1 MPLLS
6 STGALTSQITYRPV
20 SSWLKTEKTSLLFN
34 QEGSCLKLSQ
44 SMGKSAQFSVHQM
57 VLSQSDRRCTL
68 FKPNVRSSSLCEFVI
83 EDLVETK
90 TLAQPLLFIF
100 IFTNLPKCLCRRL
113 CHYFHL
119 HKDWER
125 PDACCQICVLFKICF
140 FPVTGRPNLH
150 LKCILDGGVNGTFI
164 VRRKQ
169 LTKLPGSLNVVHNSL
184 IQNELR
190 WKTRGF

>member
-1 MPLLS
+1 M
-6 STGALTSQITYRPV
+6 TGGALYLNQMCVFNVFT
-20 SSWLKTEKTSLLFN
+20 LL
-34 QEGSCLKLSQ
+34 
-44 SMGKSAQFSVHQM
+44 
-57 VLSQSDRRCTL
+57 
-68 FKPNVRSSSLCEFVI
+68 VRSSSLCEFVI

-100 IFTNLPKCLCRRL
+100 IFTNPTKVPLQKTLPLLSFAQGLR
-113 CHYFHL
+113 
-119 HKDWER
+119 ER

-169 LTKLPGSLNVVHNSL
+169 LTKLPGSLNVVHNSP

-190 WKTRGF
+190 

>member
-1 MPLLS
+1 
-6 STGALTSQITYRPV
+6 
-20 SSWLKTEKTSLLFN
+20 
-34 QEGSCLKLSQ
+34 
-44 SMGKSAQFSVHQM
+44 MGKSAQFSVHQM

-68 FKPNVRSSSLCEFVI
+68 FKTNVCIQRFHSASTKFFSLRIRYWGFSWNKNTRTAASIYFYFYKPSKVP
-83 EDLVETK
+83 LQK
-90 TLAQPLLFIF
+90 TLPLLSFAQG
-100 IFTNLPKCLCRRL
+100 LR
-113 CHYFHL
+113 
-119 HKDWER
+119 ER

>member
-1 MPLLS
+1 
-6 STGALTSQITYRPV
+6 
-20 SSWLKTEKTSLLFN
+20 
-34 QEGSCLKLSQ
+34 
-44 SMGKSAQFSVHQM
+44 MGKSAQFLVHQM

-68 FKPNVRSSSLCEFVI
+68 FKLNVCIQRFHSASTTKFFSLRIRYWGFSWNKN
-83 EDLVETK
+83 TR
-90 TLAQPLLFIF
+90 TAPLLFIF
-100 IFTNLPKCLCRRL
+100 IFTNPTKVPLQKTLPLLSFAQGLR
-113 CHYFHL
+113 
-119 HKDWER
+119 ER

-169 LTKLPGSLNVVHNSL
+169 LTPGSLNVVHNSP